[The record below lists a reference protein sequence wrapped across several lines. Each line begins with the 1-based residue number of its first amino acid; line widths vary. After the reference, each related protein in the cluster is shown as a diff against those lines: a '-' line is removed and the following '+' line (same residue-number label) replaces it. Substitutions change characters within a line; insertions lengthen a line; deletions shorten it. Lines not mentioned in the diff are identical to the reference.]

1 MKAREELLKE
11 IGTLKRDAEYWETQA
26 YTIQERS
33 IKLKAELALWKGT
46 AP

>member
-1 MKAREELLKE
+1 MKAREELLRE
-11 IGTLKRDAEYWETQA
+11 IGELKKEVEYWKQQA